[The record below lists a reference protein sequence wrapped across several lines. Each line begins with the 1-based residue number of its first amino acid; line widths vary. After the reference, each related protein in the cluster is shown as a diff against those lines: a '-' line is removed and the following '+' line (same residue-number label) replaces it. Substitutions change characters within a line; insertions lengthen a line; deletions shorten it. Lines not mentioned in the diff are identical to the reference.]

1 MLKENPF
8 DLTGKHAIV
17 TGGSKGIGR
26 SIAEHMAAA
35 GAKVVVSSRKAEA
48 CQPVVDAI
56 RRNGGEAASIPCN
69 ISHRDQLQNLVD
81 GTLAAFQR
89 IDVLVCNA
97 ATNPVY
103 GPMSAIDDAAFD
115 KIINTNVRSN
125 FWLCNM
131 TLPHIAKRGA
141 GSVIVIS
148 SITGLA
154 GSKNIG
160 AYALSKAADLQLARN
175 LAVEWGERNITVN
188 CITPGLV
195 KTDFAKA
202 LWDNPKA
209 QQYVEHLTPLRR
221 IGEPR
226 DIAGIAVFLASDA
239 ARFIT
244 GQSIVADGGVTI
256 ADYF

>member
-1 MLKENPF
+1 MF
-8 DLTGKHAIV
+8 DLSGQVAIV
-17 TGGSKGIGR
+17 TGSSRGIGR
-26 SIAEHMAAA
+26 ATAQALAGA
-35 GAKVVVSSRKAEA
+35 GAKVVVSSRTAEA
-48 CQPVVDAI
+48 CESTASSI
-56 RRNGGEAASIPCN
+56 REAGGEARIIPCN
-69 ISHRDQLQNLVD
+69 ISHKDQLQKLLNE
-81 GTLAAFQR
+81 TLDAFGR
-89 IDVLVCNA
+89 LDNLVCNA

-103 GPMSAIDDAAFD
+103 GSMAQIDDAAFD

-131 TLPHIAKRGA
+131 AVPHMVKQGG
-141 GSVIVIS
+141 GSLVIIS

-160 AYALSKAADLQLARN
+160 VYALSKAADMQLARN
-175 LAVEWGERNITVN
+175 LAVEWGKDNITAN

-209 QQYVEHLTPLRR
+209 RDYVQNLTPLGR
-221 IGEPR
+221 IGQPE
-226 DIAGIAVFLASDA
+226 DIAGIAVFLASAA

-244 GQSIVADGGVTI
+244 GQSIVADGGVSI
-256 ADYF
+256 QDYF